1 VPGGERLH
9 LIAIGLAPFR
19 NSNFSKKFKAN
30 SSPPDLPT
38 YSAQPSKSISQK
50 SQQWHASR
58 RRVCERVL
66 HLGKRL
72 FINPLAGTSGQ
83 AKNFITR
90 TQAVRKLQIS
100 LPDFRKLCIW
110 KGIYPREPRNKKKA
124 SASSTASTTFY
135 YTKDIQYLLH
145 EPLLAKFREQKTL
158 ERKIS
163 KALGRGDAHDAQRLE
178 KNASRPEK
186 TGKTKYTLDHVIRER
201 YPTFID
207 ALRDLDD
214 CLSMLF
220 LFANLPST
228 STVPAKMIAR
238 CERLCLEFEHYL
250 IVSHS
255 LRKSFLSIK
264 GIYYQATIQGQDI
277 LWLVPYKFNQRVTG
291 DVDFRIMGTFVE
303 FYQTL
308 LGFVNFRLYTS
319 LGLVYPPK
327 FDAASDEKGA
337 ELGAFTLEGNS
348 VGPIAQP
355 QLQIADK
362 SNAPDPKL
370 QAEIDKLMLSL
381 NTEKEPVKTAEVED
395 EEQPTDTID
404 KFEPAAPGGDI
415 LPQPS
420 YSATDPSTLFSNF
433 TFFLSR
439 ETPRQPLEFILRA
452 FGCKRIGWDAV
463 LGEGAFTHNESDPSI
478 THQIVDRPPM
488 VAQPEDEDE
497 EMTDNQT
504 AQRLRPGARVPGR
517 IYVQPQWVWDC
528 VNDEELK
535 APQEY
540 APGNALP
547 PHLSPFVKKVRGQ
560 YDPSAPLAEQEREGE
575 ELEADSSDEEDIPDE
590 DEEMTEKPKALEE
603 IDASAAGMDVA
614 GSSDEDSESDE
625 VEAGGDFDGMSEAED
640 DESEDENTTA
650 ARERQ
655 RELEAEL
662 TGATLENKKV
672 DPKAKAK
679 ADARKK
685 AAKAKKEEDEELERA
700 KMMMSRKKRKILEKM
715 VYSNK
720 KKDAEAETLR
730 SKRRK
735 IEKKKGE
742 KA

>member
-1 VPGGERLH
+1 MGK
-9 LIAIGLAPFR
+9 I
-19 NSNFSKKFKAN
+19 KKKG
-30 SSPPDLPT
+30 
-38 YSAQPSKSISQK
+38 
-50 SQQWHASR
+50 
-58 RRVCERVL
+58 V
-66 HLGKRL
+66 
-72 FINPLAGTSGQ
+72 SGQ

-124 SASSTASTTFY
+124 SKSSSASTTFY

-145 EPLLAKFREQKTL
+145 EPLLQKFREQKAL
-158 ERKIS
+158 EKKIS

-178 KNASRPEK
+178 RNASRPEK
-186 TGKTKYTLDHVIRER
+186 TGKTKYSLDHVIRER

-250 IVSHS
+250 IASNS

-277 LWLVPYKFNQRVTG
+277 LWLVPYRFNQRVTG

-319 LGLVYPPK
+319 IGLVYPPK
-327 FDAASDEKGA
+327 FDKNADDQGA
-337 ELGAFTLEGNS
+337 ELGAFSLEGNEI
-348 VGPIAQP
+348 GAIKQP
-355 QLQIADK
+355 KQITSDEASK
-362 SNAPDPKL
+362 PDPKL
-370 QAEIDKLMLSL
+370 QAEIDKLMATM
-381 NTEKEPVKTAEVED
+381 NVPEPVEPPTGQTLAE
-395 EEQPTDTID
+395 EEEATDTID
-404 KFEPAAPGGDI
+404 KFEPAAPGGDV

-463 LGEGAFTHNESDPSI
+463 LGDGAFTHNELDPSI
-478 THQIVDRPPM
+478 THQIVDRPPI
-488 VAQPEDEDE
+488 VIDPEAE
-497 EMTDNQT
+497 EEAEDNQT
-504 AQRLRPGARVPGR
+504 AQRLRPGSRVPGR
-517 IYVQPQWVWDC
+517 IYVQPQWIWDS

-535 APQEY
+535 RPDLY
-540 APGNALP
+540 APGAQLP

-560 YDPSAPLAEQEREGE
+560 YDPSAPLNEQEREGE
-575 ELEADSSDEEDIPDE
+575 ELEADSDGEENLSDDE
-590 DEEMTEKPKALEE
+590 LAVKEPKLLGDV
-603 IDASAAGMDVA
+603 DATAEGMDVA
-614 GSSDEDSESDE
+614 GSEDNDS
-625 VEAGGDFDGMSEAED
+625 
-640 DESEDENTTA
+640 ESEDEADDNDSFGGFSDAEEEEDDDEAASA
-650 ARERQ
+650 ARQRQ
-655 RELEAEL
+655 KELEAEL
-662 TGATLENKKV
+662 MGVELEEKEV

-685 AAKAKKEEDEELERA
+685 AAKKQKEEDEEIERA
-700 KMMMSRKKRKILEKM
+700 KMMMSRRKRKTFEKM
-715 VYSNK
+715 IYSNK
-720 KKDAEAETLR
+720 KKDAEAEGLR
-730 SKRRK
+730 AKRRK
-735 IEKKKGE
+735 IEKAGKGGPRD
-742 KA
+742 